1 MPNRGMSNVQA
12 HVTPTWTLDI
22 SCWTLGVPDRDAG
35 CAGFCTFAHQF
46 SLLATLNM
54 NAQLSVSE
62 LIDNA
67 ARLEIRDFDKF
78 FHEMLSLR
86 ARRVAPVLSPQ
97 ETELLEQI
105 YQKLPHQVLARYA
118 ELTEKR
124 RLGSIADVE
133 YEELLRLI
141 PTTEDHNVRRLKS
154 LARLAEIRQ
163 TTVRELMTQL
173 GISPLY
179 HA

>member
-1 MPNRGMSNVQA
+1 
-12 HVTPTWTLDI
+12 
-22 SCWTLGVPDRDAG
+22 
-35 CAGFCTFAHQF
+35 
-46 SLLATLNM
+46 M

-67 ARLEIRDFDKF
+67 ARLELRDFDKF
-78 FHEMLSLR
+78 FHEILSLR

-97 ETELLEQI
+97 ETELLGLI
-105 YQKLPHQVLARYA
+105 YQKLPHQVSARYT

-124 RLGSIADVE
+124 QLENITDAE

-141 PTTEDHNVRRLKS
+141 PTAEDHTVRRLNA

-163 TTVRELMTQL
+163 ITVRELMTQL
-173 GISPLY
+173 GISPLH